1 MLLLIII
8 LGHNR
13 NCLALGHQVIQTALS
28 LDIYLINDKYQYPV
42 SHRIMLQQD
51 KEHQNSQGTRETIC
65 KLTNFWW
72 HRIHEV
78 STNSI
83 MRKIIMTGYYIKI
96 SVRSYTNGHQIIH
109 LTSRKGYSIGQHKF
123 P

>member
-8 LGHNR
+8 LGHSR
-13 NCLALGHQVIQTALS
+13 NCLVLGHQVIEMALS

-42 SHRIMLQQD
+42 SHRILLQQD
-51 KEHQNSQGTRETIC
+51 KEHQNSLGTRETIC

-83 MRKIIMTGYYIKI
+83 MRKIIMTGYYIKV
-96 SVRSYTNGHQIIH
+96 SVRSYANGHQIIH
-109 LTSRKGYSIGQHKF
+109 LTSRR
-123 P
+123 